1 MKDRL
6 ITAAGAL
13 LALTILYAMFFR
25 PDEPPVTR
33 PVSTETGRNGYAAIS
48 RWLDSAGVRVV
59 SLRDRYDT
67 LISLEPGEM
76 LDLPRRGNLMITTM
90 PHLLPVRARE
100 HENLMAW
107 VRSGNTLLILAALD
121 DSPEWAPASASRDFL
136 EDLQIITGVR
146 FRQQGESRAGGLT
159 PERTPIAAGTPVE
172 LEPIAGHPL
181 MEGVE
186 TLRGYS
192 DAESALWSP
201 IMPESASMLLLRLAA
216 ERSSGLD
223 AGWER
228 RYGNGHIVVVA
239 SGTILTNHLVADAD
253 AGRFLSNAVRNHVR
267 SDGAVVFDDMH
278 QGLSV
283 IYDAAAFY
291 GDPRLHRTLWFL
303 LGAWLVYV
311 LGSSNRLAPP
321 AVQRAVPRQRD
332 FLEAVGGFMARRL
345 DARDAGMMLIKEWF
359 DDVRHARG
367 LKGDG
372 PPWDALRATP
382 TLDTATYERLRRY
395 HDALSEGKAVD
406 LVRLHNTLRKAR
418 EAIG

>member
-13 LALTILYAMFFR
+13 LALMILYAMFFR
-25 PDEPPVTR
+25 SDERPVTR
-33 PVSTETGRNGYAAIS
+33 PVSTETGRNGYAAVS
-48 RWLDSAGVRVV
+48 RWLESAGVRVV

-67 LISLEPGEM
+67 LISLDPSEM
-76 LDLPRRGNLMITTM
+76 LDIPRRGNLMITTM
-90 PHLLPVRARE
+90 PHLLPIRARE

-121 DSPEWAPASASRDFL
+121 DSPEWAPPNASRDFI

-146 FRQQGESRAGGLT
+146 FRQQSEPSGSEPT
-159 PERTPIAAGTPVE
+159 PGRPPTGTGTVVD
-172 LEPIAGHPL
+172 LEPIEGHPL

-192 DAESALWSP
+192 DGQRAMWSP
-201 IMPESASMLLLRLAA
+201 ILPESASMLLLRLAA

-228 RYGNGHIVVVA
+228 RYGNGHILVVA
-239 SGTILTNHLVADAD
+239 SGTVLTNHLVADAD
-253 AGRFLSNAVRNHVR
+253 AGRFLANAVHHHVNGE
-267 SDGAVVFDDMH
+267 GAVVFDDMH

-291 GDPRLHRTLWFL
+291 GDPRLHTTLWFL

-311 LGSSNRLAPP
+311 LGSSNRLAQPMDR
-321 AVQRAVPRQRD
+321 RAVPRQRD

-345 DARDAGMMLIKEWF
+345 DARDAGMMLIGEWF
-359 DDVRHARG
+359 EDVKHARG
-367 LKGDG
+367 LKGGG

-395 HDALSEGKAVD
+395 HDALSEGEAVD